1 MRTALA
7 LSAAALL
14 ALTASAGSADAKG
27 CVRGAVVGGVAGH
40 FAAHHA
46 LAGAAIGCV
55 VAHHHYAVE
64 KKRDREWAKHHHG

>member
-1 MRTALA
+1 MRSLVA

-14 ALTASAGSADAKG
+14 VLSAGAADAKG

-40 FAAHHA
+40 FAGHHA

-55 VAHHHYAVE
+55 VAHHHYKVQERRA
-64 KKRDREWAKHHHG
+64 RAYAKHHG

>member
-1 MRTALA
+1 MRTAIA

-14 ALTASAGSADAKG
+14 TFTAGAGAADAKG

-40 FAAHHA
+40 FAGRHT

-55 VAHHHYAVE
+55 VAHHHYAVQ
-64 KKRDREWAKHHHG
+64 KRREREAAKHHH